1 MNNLFGSKL
10 FQLLVLI
17 FILNVFSVNL
27 LFGNNLLKI
36 DFSQKT
42 TPIQSDF
49 QGYVAE
55 HEIANTFVSQS
66 FQVKE
71 KTVSI
76 KIDWP
81 AGTANTA
88 MQMIDRGAN
97 ANQEMN
103 DLLRDWLGT
112 DGRVAKV
119 PMILTISGLPSGSY
133 EWTSFH
139 HDNNDQTGVFNVKI
153 ADAQGT
159 TIKNGI
165 DISNGNLPVNLVT
178 VLKSTIKSDGNDVKV
193 TFEMNSYPDNSTSFF
208 VMNGFT
214 VSLPDTILPNI
225 PVHPNQPQL
234 NSPLNGLKNV
244 PLNPVLK
251 WSKSN
256 SADSYN
262 IYVDTENPPK
272 HVVNVS

>member
-119 PMILTISGLPSGSY
+119 PMILTISGLPPGSY

-178 VLKSTIKSDGNDVKV
+178 VLKSTIKSDGNDVKL